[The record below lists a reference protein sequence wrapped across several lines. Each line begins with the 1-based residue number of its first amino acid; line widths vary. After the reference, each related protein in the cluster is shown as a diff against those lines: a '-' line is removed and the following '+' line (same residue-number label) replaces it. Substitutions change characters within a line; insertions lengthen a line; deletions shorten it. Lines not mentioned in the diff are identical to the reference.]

1 MNDIDE
7 LKEEDKSLPE
17 IQGEYLL
24 EFCPDMAVNHPVF
37 TGPWTV
43 QRGYLYGNGMGRVL
57 RKHNY
62 TVFRA
67 FYSVLLQWIRA
78 LVALGTLNFPR
89 MNFHLAMAYGRLI
102 GYFRKY
108 A

>member
-1 MNDIDE
+1 MV
-7 LKEEDKSLPE
+7 
-17 IQGEYLL
+17 
-24 EFCPDMAVNHPVF
+24 VNHPVF
-37 TGPWTV
+37 IGPWTV
-43 QRGYLYGNGMGRVL
+43 KRGYLYGNGMGRVL

-67 FYSVLLQWIRA
+67 VYSALLQWIRA
-78 LVALGTLNFPR
+78 LMALGTLNFPR